1 MQIRSLAVVGAF
13 ELTPQVF
20 GDDRGVF
27 AEWYRFEDLQS
38 ALGHRLQLAQANVSV
53 SRAGTV
59 RGVHYADTP
68 PGQAKYVTCVRGAVW
83 DVIVDIR
90 VGSPDFGR
98 WDAVRLDDV
107 DRRAV
112 YLSEGLGH
120 AFVALTDDATVT
132 YLCSQV
138 YNPTGEHAI
147 NPLDPELAIDWPP
160 GLDLLLSP
168 KDTQAPTLSQARQ
181 AGLLPDYATCR
192 AYTDSLRSHADR

>member
-27 AEWYRFEDLQS
+27 AEWYRFEDLHS

>member
-1 MQIRSLAVVGAF
+1 MQIRALAVVGAF

>member
-168 KDTQAPTLSQARQ
+168 KDTQAPTLSQAGQ

>member
-1 MQIRSLAVVGAF
+1 MQIRALAVVGAF

-27 AEWYRFEDLQS
+27 AEWYRFEDLHS

-181 AGLLPDYATCR
+181 AGLLPDYVTCR